1 MLDLV
6 QNHVQRFDEIEEVRD
21 YCKDEHDSI
30 VYLPND
36 GDTFYMVDGRKIYS
50 TGNTLPSVGCS
61 FTDPGIKAVFTKMGV
76 PGLFPSMMAPNET
89 HVTSNFVNELLGEP
103 SIKRNLRNQQFIVDS
118 RHPDNPIIGM
128 VSKTYLRYSNHSFLE
143 HFLQERNNHD
153 LDFTRAF
160 VDNTKMTIK
169 WSEKKFSGIEIDGR
183 PDRVKLGLY
192 SGNSMIGNA
201 TLYFLLSVL
210 DALCTNGIM
219 LPKSIGGSRI
229 VHKGDRIWSSEVEQM
244 VNTTRKS
251 YNRVLSQI
259 QTTLNIPF
267 NTDTARIMLENDAP
281 IDIPKDS
288 RVTLQHKYWTTKR
301 KFADSV
307 ESNHA
312 LDNSINFVKQIP
324 YKFGGHH
331 TNKIFNSPYR
341 KGNTS
346 MYHFIGAFTEFA
358 QEQPVREQYRIEE
371 EAGELVNWFD
381 KNSSKFFN

>member
-6 QNHVQRFDEIEEVRD
+6 QNHAQRFDEIDELID
-21 YCKDEHDSI
+21 YCKDEHEK
-30 VYLPND
+30 VHYLPND
-36 GDTFYMVDGRKIYS
+36 GDTFYMVDGRKIHS
-50 TGNTLPSVGCS
+50 TGNTLPFAGCS
-61 FTDPGIKAVFTKMGV
+61 ITEPGIKAVFTKMGV

-89 HVTSNFVNELLGEP
+89 TVTSNFVSRLLSEP
-103 SIKRNLRNQQFIVDS
+103 SIQSNLRNQQFIVDS

-128 VSKTYLRYSNHSFLE
+128 VSKTYLKYSNHSFLD
-143 HFLQERNNHD
+143 HFLSGNNNHD
-153 LDFTRAF
+153 LDFTRAL

-229 VHKGDRIWSSEVEQM
+229 VHKGDRIWSSEVENM
-244 VNTTRKS
+244 VNDTRKS
-251 YNRVLSQI
+251 YDRVLSQI

-267 NTDTARIMLENDAP
+267 NDDNIRIMLENDAP
-281 IDIPKDS
+281 IDIPRDS
-288 RVTLQHKYWTTKR
+288 RVPHKYWTTKR
-301 KFADSV
+301 KFANKYD
-307 ESNHA
+307 SNHA
-312 LDNSINFVKQIP
+312 LDNSFKFIKEIP
-324 YKFGGHH
+324 YNFGKVH
-331 TNKIFNSPYR
+331 TKRIFNSPHR

-346 MYHFIGAFTEFA
+346 MYHFIGAFTEYA

-381 KNSSKFFN
+381 KNNSKFFN

>member
-1 MLDLV
+1 MLDLIET
-6 QNHVQRFDEIEEVRD
+6 HAQRFDEIDELID
-21 YCKDEHDSI
+21 YCKDEHNSI
-30 VYLPND
+30 EYLPND
-36 GDTFYMVDGRKIYS
+36 GDTFYMVDGRKIHS
-50 TGNTLPSVGCS
+50 TGNTLPFAGCS
-61 FTDPGIKAVFTKMGV
+61 ITEPGIKAVFTKMGV

-89 HVTSNFVNELLGEP
+89 TVTSNFVSRLLSEP
-103 SIKRNLRNQQFIVDS
+103 SIQSNLRNQQFIVDS

-128 VSKTYLRYSNHSFLE
+128 VSKTYLKYSNHSFLD
-143 HFLQERNNHD
+143 HFLSGNNNHD
-153 LDFTRAF
+153 LDFTRAL

-229 VHKGDRIWSSEVEQM
+229 VHKGDRIWSSEVENM
-244 VNTTRKS
+244 VNDTRKS
-251 YNRVLSQI
+251 YDRVLSQI

-267 NTDTARIMLENDAP
+267 NDDNIRIMLENDAP
-281 IDIPKDS
+281 IDIPRDS
-288 RVTLQHKYWTTKR
+288 RVPHKYWTTKR
-301 KFADSV
+301 KFANKYD
-307 ESNHA
+307 SNHA
-312 LDNSINFVKQIP
+312 LDNSFKFIKEIP
-324 YKFGGHH
+324 YNFGKVH
-331 TNKIFNSPYR
+331 TKRIFNSPHR

-346 MYHFIGAFTEFA
+346 MYHFIGAFTEYA

-381 KNSSKFFN
+381 KNNSKFFN

>member
-6 QNHVQRFDEIEEVRD
+6 QNSVKRFDQIDEIRD

-89 HVTSNFVNELLGEP
+89 RVTSNFVTELLDEP
-103 SIKRNLRNQQFIVDS
+103 SIKNNLKNMQFIVDS

-128 VSKTYLRYSNHSFLE
+128 VSKNYLRYSNHTFLE
-143 HFLQERNNHD
+143 HFLSKSTNHD
-153 LDFTRAF
+153 LEFTRAF

-169 WSEKKFSGIEIDGR
+169 WSEKDFAGIVIDGR

-192 SGNSMIGNA
+192 SGNSMIGNG
-201 TLYFLLSVL
+201 TLYSLLSVL
-210 DALCTNGIM
+210 DALCTNGVM
-219 LPKSIGGSRI
+219 LPKSIGGKRI
-229 VHKGDRIWSSEVEQM
+229 IHKGDRIWSYDIENM
-244 VNTTRKS
+244 VNNTRKS
-251 YNRVLSQI
+251 YDRVLSQI

-281 IDIPKDS
+281 IDIPRDS
-288 RVTLQHKYWTTKR
+288 RVPHKYWTTKR
-301 KFADSV
+301 KFANRF
-307 ESNHA
+307 ESSHA
-312 LDNSINFVKQIP
+312 LDHSLNFVKAIP
-324 YKFGGHH
+324 NTFGGVH
-331 TNKIFNSPYR
+331 TKKIFNSIHR

-346 MYHFIGAFTEFA
+346 MYHFIGAFTEYA
-358 QEQPVREQYRIEE
+358 QQQPVREQYRIEE

-381 KNSSKFFN
+381 KNTGKFFN

>member
-21 YCKDEHDSI
+21 YCKDEHNNI

-61 FTDPGIKAVFTKMGV
+61 ITEPGIKSVFTKMGV

-118 RHPDNPIIGM
+118 RQPDNPIIGM
-128 VSKTYLRYSNHSFLE
+128 VSKTYLRYSNHTFLE
-143 HFLQERNNHD
+143 GFFRDNRID

-169 WSEKKFSGIEIDGR
+169 WSEKDFAGIMIDGK

-201 TLYFLLSVL
+201 PLYTKAGIL
-210 DALCTNGIM
+210 DTYCTNGIRVS
-219 LPKSIGGSRI
+219 KSIGDNRMI
-229 VHKGDRIWSSEVEQM
+229 HRGDSIYVNEIENM
-244 VNTTRKS
+244 VNNTRKS
-251 YNRVLSQI
+251 YDRVQKQI
-259 QTTLNIPF
+259 ETTLNIPF

-281 IDIPKDS
+281 IDIPRDS

-324 YKFGGHH
+324 YKFGGYH
-331 TNKIFNSPYR
+331 TNKIFNSPHR

-346 MYHFIGAFTEFA
+346 MYHFIGAFTEYA